1 MPNEPEVN
9 IRAEDIVLSLRSNY
23 YKRRRTR
30 KKSKKYQQF
39 DEQNIMIKRKDHIC
53 DFREKVNNKYQLYNK
68 KANEFFCESNIN
80 ILDQMNPISKKHLW
94 NVLNFGKEFKRKF
107 STPRASNVRF
117 SSFNKNYFS
126 DFKVIHRDSDRD
138 INIIE
143 PSTNNSNK
151 ISHFDSYPVTSEKST
166 KKTHANSIVKKK
178 HKADPAKIKP
188 QIRSKSQPIHHS
200 RDLIFEREM
209 MGIFFKRM
217 YGENLIFVIK
227 KSKTFNLN
235 NDSQKTIKKVKS
247 RELIFTEGNDFVDSE
262 NITLNG
268 ETEMSQKLFDMG
280 KSVKSI
286 ESVEKPRIFS
296 IADKIDPLFEMR
308 KQRNFSKRIYKC
320 KVFTEKCQKMY
331 KEYQEMAKEVEKKE
345 MEKYKKLMLEMK
357 SRNGKKKDKQEKKIG
372 MFDMPFEKRIRFVYQ
387 MKRLRS

>member
-1 MPNEPEVN
+1 M
-9 IRAEDIVLSLRSNY
+9 
-23 YKRRRTR
+23 
-30 KKSKKYQQF
+30 
-39 DEQNIMIKRKDHIC
+39 
-53 DFREKVNNKYQLYNK
+53 
-68 KANEFFCESNIN
+68 
-80 ILDQMNPISKKHLW
+80 
-94 NVLNFGKEFKRKF
+94 
-107 STPRASNVRF
+107 
-117 SSFNKNYFS
+117 
-126 DFKVIHRDSDRD
+126 
-138 INIIE
+138 
-143 PSTNNSNK
+143 
-151 ISHFDSYPVTSEKST
+151 
-166 KKTHANSIVKKK
+166 
-178 HKADPAKIKP
+178 
-188 QIRSKSQPIHHS
+188 
-200 RDLIFEREM
+200 
-209 MGIFFKRM
+209 
-217 YGENLIFVIK
+217 
-227 KSKTFNLN
+227 
-235 NDSQKTIKKVKS
+235 
-247 RELIFTEGNDFVDSE
+247 DSE